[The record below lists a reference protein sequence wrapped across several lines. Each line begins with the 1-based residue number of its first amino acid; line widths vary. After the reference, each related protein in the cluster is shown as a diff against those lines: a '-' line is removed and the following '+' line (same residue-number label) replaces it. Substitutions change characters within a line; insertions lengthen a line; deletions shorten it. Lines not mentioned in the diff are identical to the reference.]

1 MIGVNHKVNKRKR
14 FITERPSSK
23 AKFRAGEVT
32 MNARLIDVIVVII
45 FFKSTK
51 FVFVLQQKS
60 KAMLCLVC
68 VNYVFQKRN
77 ELLL

>member
-1 MIGVNHKVNKRKR
+1 
-14 FITERPSSK
+14 
-23 AKFRAGEVT
+23 
-32 MNARLIDVIVVII
+32 VIVVII